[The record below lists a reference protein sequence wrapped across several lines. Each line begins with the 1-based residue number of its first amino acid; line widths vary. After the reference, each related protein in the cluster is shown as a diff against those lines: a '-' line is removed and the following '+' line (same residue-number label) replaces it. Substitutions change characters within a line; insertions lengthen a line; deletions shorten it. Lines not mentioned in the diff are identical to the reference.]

1 MINELKNNNKKSGH
15 GHLVTKKW
23 IDEWKKYTNYESI
36 KDKYFFQNNNIAKN
50 IYSIYKEIIDYKEKN
65 KYTTI
70 SETEIIIVK
79 DKDELTSMLQQ
90 ESLGFVD
97 SQFIQVCPY
106 FKEKRSYNYLLTYY
120 MSNGILEIFR
130 GKDAISFKCN
140 DNIISFDNII
150 GKEDEANDDL
160 KQLIKKFIIVK

>member
-1 MINELKNNNKKSGH
+1 MYLKN
-15 GHLVTKKW
+15 W
-23 IDEWKKYTNYESI
+23 AQ
-36 KDKYFFQNNNIAKN
+36 KYFFQNNNIAKN
-50 IYSIYKEIIDYKEKN
+50 KNSIYKEIIDYKEKN

-106 FKEKRSYNYLLTYY
+106 FKEKRSQW
-120 MSNGILEIFR
+120 LE
-130 GKDAISFKCN
+130 AS
-140 DNIISFDNII
+140 
-150 GKEDEANDDL
+150 
-160 KQLIKKFIIVK
+160 